1 MVFTYEPKLVTKK
14 KKITTTQ
21 EGRGWEMLQ
30 QAQKGKNVELSFLLY
45 EHQTGLFPYEIEES
59 SNWFQVKDL

>member
-1 MVFTYEPKLVTKK
+1 
-14 KKITTTQ
+14 
-21 EGRGWEMLQ
+21 MLQ